1 MASMT
6 FTVPDE
12 VRDRFEQAFRGH
24 DLSAVVTGLLLLAVE
39 AEERQ
44 QRSGLSL
51 TERLRRLGAGGATG
65 SEEAKWHR
73 EPALGD

>member
-1 MASMT
+1 MATMT

-24 DLSAVVTGLLLLAVE
+24 DPSAVVTGLLLLAVE

-44 QRSGLSL
+44 QRGPLSL
-51 TERLRRLGAGGATG
+51 TERLRRLGAGGATAG
-65 SEEAKWHR
+65 EGAERHR